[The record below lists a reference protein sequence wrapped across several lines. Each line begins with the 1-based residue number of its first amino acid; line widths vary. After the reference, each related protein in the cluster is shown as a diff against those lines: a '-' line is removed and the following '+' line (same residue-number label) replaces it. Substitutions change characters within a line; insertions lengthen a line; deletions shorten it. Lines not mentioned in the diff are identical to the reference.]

1 MTKLTDEKLRSV
13 ETPVLILGAERDR
26 LVSASA
32 IRWAA
37 GLLPK
42 AELVMY
48 PDAAHEILR
57 EAEPL
62 RSKVMARIDGFLARV
77 AA

>member
-1 MTKLTDEKLRSV
+1 VPSGATRPAASR
-13 ETPVLILGAERDR
+13 PGAERDR

-37 GLLPK
+37 GLLPHS
-42 AELVMY
+42 ELVMY

-62 RSKVMARIDGFLARV
+62 RSGVMARIDGFLDGQARE
-77 AA
+77 